1 MRLRQFRTEDGYT
14 FFEQPDGTLTD
25 TVDPLD
31 AGRTYTNLGEL
42 QKVTAGGELKR
53 ITNHRG
59 AAKPDDRVFKEGYTI
74 TIGGSN
80 VKPRQVS
87 QFLYVRSR
95 RTKSGLMR
103 RKVLS
108 GNLLNCA

>member
-42 QKVTAGGELKR
+42 QKVAAGGELKP

-59 AAKPDDRVFKEGYTI
+59 AARPDDRVFK
-74 TIGGSN
+74 

-87 QFLYVRSR
+87 QFCMFA
-95 RTKSGLMR
+95 KSGLMR
-103 RKVLS
+103 REVLS